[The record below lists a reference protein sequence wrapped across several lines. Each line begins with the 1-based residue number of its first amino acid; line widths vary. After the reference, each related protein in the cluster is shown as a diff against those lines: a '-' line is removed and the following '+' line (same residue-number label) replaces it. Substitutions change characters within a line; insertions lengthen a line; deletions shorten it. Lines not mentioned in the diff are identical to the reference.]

1 MSRRKTKASAAYA
14 LCVNN
19 AGYEESLELRKL
31 YQVLPPEPHDPAD
44 WLRVVD
50 ESGEDYLY
58 GGERFV
64 LLPLPRA
71 VKEIVEETFGL

>member
-1 MSRRKTKASAAYA
+1 MSSQNKNKAYA

-19 AGYEESLELRKL
+19 DGYEAALELRKL
-31 YQVLPPEPHDPAD
+31 YKVVTPEKNDPAD

-58 GGERFV
+58 SGERFV
-64 LLPLPRA
+64 LLTLPHD
-71 VKEIVEETFGL
+71 VEEIVEETFSS

>member
-1 MSRRKTKASAAYA
+1 MARRNAHTAYA

-19 AGYEESLELRKL
+19 DDYEVSLELRKL
-31 YQVLPPEPHDPAD
+31 YQVMPPEPNDPAD

-58 GGERFV
+58 SGERFV
-64 LLPLPRA
+64 LLTLPRD
-71 VKEIVEETFGL
+71 VVQVVETTF